1 MPRTAML
8 RPQQLE
14 LPIYS
19 YFIVDE
25 LLGCVYQDK
34 LALSSVERDLH

>member
-1 MPRTAML
+1 MV
-8 RPQQLE
+8 RPQQLK

-19 YFIVDE
+19 YVIVDE
-25 LLGCVYQDK
+25 LWECMYQDK